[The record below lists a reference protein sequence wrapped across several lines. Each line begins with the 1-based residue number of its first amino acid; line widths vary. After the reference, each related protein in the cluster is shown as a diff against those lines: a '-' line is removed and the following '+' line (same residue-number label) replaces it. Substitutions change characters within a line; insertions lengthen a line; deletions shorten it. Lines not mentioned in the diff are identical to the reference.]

1 MREIQS
7 IHIGQCGNQIG
18 AKFWEVI
25 SEEHGI
31 DPSGNYIGESDYQK
45 QKLEVYYDE
54 IKSNNYSAR
63 AVLVDLESGT
73 IDSICRNKHAKLYKP
88 DNFISGKNGASNIWA
103 KGYYKEGYEII
114 ENVLEIVRKE
124 VENCDCLQSFQITH
138 SLGGGTGSGL
148 GSLITER
155 LKEEFKDDLISTF
168 TIFPSPKISDIM
180 LEPYNS
186 TLSIHQLVDNSNSN
200 MVIDNEALYNIC
212 NKNLKIKSPTYGD
225 LNHLVANAMSGVSC
239 STRFPGYNNA
249 DTRKMIT
256 NLTPFIRLH
265 FYMLGFAPVISRES
279 NDYTNLTIPTLT
291 NQLLIGTNITNTCN
305 PKNGMLMS
313 LSILYRGNNIST
325 GEVEESTLREKNKN
339 TSNFKIGF
347 LIIFKQV
354 YVIFH
359 KKIQIFQER

>member
-18 AKFWEVI
+18 DKFWEVI

-31 DPSGNYIGESDYQK
+31 DPSGNYIGEFDYQK
-45 QKLEVYYDE
+45 QKLDVYYDE

-63 AVLVDLESGT
+63 AISVDLESGT
-73 IDSICRNKHAKLYKP
+73 IDSICRNKQAKLYKP
-88 DNFISGKNGASNIWA
+88 DNFISGKNGASNNWA
-103 KGYYKEGYEII
+103 KGYYKEGYEVI
-114 ENVLEIVRKE
+114 ENILDIVRKE
-124 VENCDCLQSFQITH
+124 VESCDCLQSFQITQ

-155 LKEEFKDDLISTF
+155 LKDEYIDNLISTF
-168 TIFPSPKISDIM
+168 TIFPSPKISDII

-186 TLSIHQLVDNSNSN
+186 ILSIHLLLSDSNSN

-256 NLTPFIRLH
+256 NLTPFIRMH
-265 FYMLGFAPVISRES
+265 FYMLGFAPFLSREYT
-279 NDYTNLTIPTLT
+279 DYTNLTIPSLT
-291 NQLLIGTNITNTCN
+291 NQLLFGSNIINTCN
-305 PKNGMLMS
+305 PKHGEFLT
-313 LSILYRGNNIST
+313 LSIMYRGNNIST
-325 GEVEESTLREKNKN
+325 GEVEE
-339 TSNFKIGF
+339 
-347 LIIFKQV
+347 
-354 YVIFH
+354 
-359 KKIQIFQER
+359 